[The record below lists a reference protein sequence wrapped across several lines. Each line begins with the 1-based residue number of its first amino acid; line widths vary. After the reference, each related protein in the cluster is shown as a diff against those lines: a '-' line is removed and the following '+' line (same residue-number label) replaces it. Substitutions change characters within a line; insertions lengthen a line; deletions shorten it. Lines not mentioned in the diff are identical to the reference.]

1 MSCSSGGGEGTDR
14 STHQGL
20 EELGWT
26 GLNISAL
33 GTSLVVQWLGLH
45 APTSEGLDL
54 SPCWG
59 TKIL

>member
-1 MSCSSGGGEGTDR
+1 MSCSSGGGEGTGR

-26 GLNISAL
+26 GLSISAL
-33 GTSLVVQWLGLH
+33 GTSLVVQWLGLR
-45 APTSEGLDL
+45 ASTAEGLGS